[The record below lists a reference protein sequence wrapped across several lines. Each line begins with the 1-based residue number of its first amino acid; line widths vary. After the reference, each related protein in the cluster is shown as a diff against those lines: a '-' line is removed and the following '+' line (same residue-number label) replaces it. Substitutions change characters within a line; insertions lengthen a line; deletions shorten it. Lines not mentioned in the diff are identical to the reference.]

1 MSLVFDMKK
10 EFNISFNSFQLVVTP
25 CVRRT
30 LNKLKEVSPNNN
42 KAEEEK
48 KQGEKID
55 AKKEDI
61 SLSLKWHHRQLRPL
75 LSQHTKNSR
84 YVCHD
89 YKTTIDNF

>member
-1 MSLVFDMKK
+1 MQNFKK
-10 EFNISFNSFQLVVTP
+10 FLKVPKSGYTNNGQNNVTQTEDL
-25 CVRRT
+25 RRT

-61 SLSLKWHHRQLRPL
+61 SLSLK
-75 LSQHTKNSR
+75 
-84 YVCHD
+84 
-89 YKTTIDNF
+89 

>member
-1 MSLVFDMKK
+1 LGCDKTSVGLTVEK
-10 EFNISFNSFQLVVTP
+10 ERNQCCWLFILSFQLVVTP
-25 CVRRT
+25 GVRRT

-61 SLSLKWHHRQLRPL
+61 SLSLK
-75 LSQHTKNSR
+75 
-84 YVCHD
+84 
-89 YKTTIDNF
+89 